1 MKPFE
6 GSFAT
11 AFEQLVLIK
20 LEIILEEL
28 NRMTQVFDSLV
39 TEIGLAIDEI
49 DSLVTQVQAI
59 ASGTSD
65 AQVQPVLD
73 KLTAA
78 VTAAKS
84 ALAAPAPVTAT
95 STAPTATPVAAA

>member
-1 MKPFE
+1 
-6 GSFAT
+6 
-11 AFEQLVLIK
+11 
-20 LEIILEEL
+20 
-28 NRMTQVFDSLV
+28 MTQVFDSLV

-49 DSLVTQVQAI
+49 DSLVAQVQSI

-78 VTAAKS
+78 VAAAKS
-84 ALAAPAPVTAT
+84 ALVTSAPVVAPV
-95 STAPTATPVAAA
+95 PTAVPVSA